1 MRMLCFK
8 FDWNCTWFSQENV
21 YRDKWTDIQRQI
33 DIKQKTGG
41 QKSSGEV
48 KTLKN

>member
-1 MRMLCFK
+1 MVFI
-8 FDWNCTWFSQENV
+8 ENV

-41 QKSSGEV
+41 QKGEV
-48 KTLKN
+48 MKN